1 MKKHSDPVIQ
11 EIDDPMIAQFRAIDH
26 SGINIYDKD
35 HSFIMDDSAII
46 SSDIELNPFRSR
58 DCRIILIK
66 KGSVDYLLNYVDN
79 HASAGEL
86 LMIPANFIIKIN
98 GYSKDF
104 KARGIAFRPSS
115 IMADDPLEYNVIKLR
130 LGYNEERLFETYLQ
144 LMNQVLIHPTS
155 GKFDFEL
162 LLRSMLRRIRCLNIA
177 QNGYQSVV
185 SGTRKRAVFSGFMQ
199 LVNEEGIAPRSITAY
214 AKILNVTD
222 NYLSVIVKELSG
234 RTVMDWVNGRT
245 ITDIKALLLDQRKLS
260 IDQIAEKMKFAST
273 SQMIR
278 LFKNQTGYT
287 PAAFRKE
294 KNEMLKGN
302 QTHS

>member
-1 MKKHSDPVIQ
+1 MV
-11 EIDDPMIAQFRAIDH
+11 
-26 SGINIYDKD
+26 
-35 HSFIMDDSAII
+35 
-46 SSDIELNPFRSR
+46 
-58 DCRIILIK
+58 
-66 KGSVDYLLNYVDN
+66 
-79 HASAGEL
+79 
-86 LMIPANFIIKIN
+86 
-98 GYSKDF
+98 
-104 KARGIAFRPSS
+104 
-115 IMADDPLEYNVIKLR
+115 DDPLEYNVIKLR
-130 LGYNEERLFETYLQ
+130 LGYNEERLFETYFQ

-162 LLRSMLRRIRCLNIA
+162 LVRSMLHRIRCLDIA
-177 QNGYQSVV
+177 QNGYQPAA

-199 LVNEEGIAPRSITAY
+199 LVNEDGIVPRSITAY
-214 AKILNVTD
+214 AKKLHVTD

-245 ITDIKALLLDQRKLS
+245 ITDIKALLLDQRALS